1 MGKLLKFLF
10 SLLGL
15 LVLLV
20 IVAIVAL
27 PMLVDPN
34 DYKDQITSLVQ
45 DKTGRTLEID
55 GDINLSVFPWLGADI
70 GPTRLSNA
78 EGFDAPHMAS
88 MEAVEVRVKLV
99 PLLSKKL
106 EVNTVRLKGLTLNL
120 GKDAQ
125 GKTNW
130 DDLVEAAAD
139 KEDEVKTTEEEHP
152 GAGLEQRLPGEDL
165 DAPLLGRQARRQD
178 QEQDGCGASHRARRL
193 GRILPGQNPAVVRTT
208 G

>member
-10 SLLGL
+10 SLLGV

-34 DYKDQITSLVQ
+34 DYKDQITSLVK

-78 EGFDAPHMAS
+78 AGFDAPHMPAWRPS
-88 MEAVEVRVKLV
+88 R
-99 PLLSKKL
+99 
-106 EVNTVRLKGLTLNL
+106 
-120 GKDAQ
+120 
-125 GKTNW
+125 
-130 DDLVEAAAD
+130 
-139 KEDEVKTTEEEHP
+139 
-152 GAGLEQRLPGEDL
+152 
-165 DAPLLGRQARRQD
+165 
-178 QEQDGCGASHRARRL
+178 CG
-193 GRILPGQNPAVVRTT
+193 
-208 G
+208 